1 MNFFVKEEWRNNQMI
16 IIKAYDTRYQNKQ
29 NAEIYATFENNER
42 YIAYRYLNKMRT
54 SCLGEFYKF
63 WIEEEEN

>member
-1 MNFFVKEEWRNNQMI
+1 MI

-29 NAEIYATFENNER
+29 NAEIYATFENDER

-63 WIEEEEN
+63 WIEEKEK